1 MARKVLHIPGP
12 WHGDQPIPPATKTGP
27 IVTSGGVSG
36 MDPETGNTP
45 DDVEEQVKWAFE
57 HVRRIMAEA
66 GGTPDD
72 IARLVDEERLIM
84 LSPVAARAFRRSR
97 APIAIGTMAAV
108 VGLAALNVAPILTKC
123 IDADEGIGAI
133 DGRLLLLIV
142 SMLTLGSAL
151 EQSGALTLIIDSIA
165 PLLASV
171 RPILALLLVYMLT
184 SILTEL
190 VTNNAVAV
198 LMAPIAAGVALQLGL
213 DPRPF
218 VVAVMFGASA
228 SFATPIGYQTNTL
241 VYSAGGYR
249 FLDFMRIGVPMNIL
263 IGAVTVL
270 VIPLIWPLAG

>member
-1 MARKVLHIPGP
+1 MRLSMMRLAV
-12 WHGDQPIPPATKTGP
+12 GDTLLL
-27 IVTSGGVSG
+27 
-36 MDPETGNTP
+36 D
-45 DDVEEQVKWAFE
+45 
-57 HVRRIMAEA
+57 
-66 GGTPDD
+66 GTPDD

-97 APIAIGTMAAV
+97 APIAIATMAAV
-108 VGLAALNVAPILTKC
+108 VVLAALNVAPILTLALVGVAIVFLTKC

-151 EQSGALTLIIDSIA
+151 EQSGALTLIVDSVS
-165 PLLASV
+165 PLLASA
-171 RPILALLLVYMLT
+171 RPILALLLVYALT

-198 LMAPIAAGVALQLGL
+198 LMAPIAAGVAMQLGL

>member
-1 MARKVLHIPGP
+1 MLRSNLATRPFYNERAVYLVLG
-12 WHGDQPIPPATKTGP
+12 
-27 IVTSGGVSG
+27 
-36 MDPETGNTP
+36 
-45 DDVEEQVKWAFE
+45 
-57 HVRRIMAEA
+57 
-66 GGTPDD
+66 
-72 IARLVDEERLIM
+72 L
-84 LSPVAARAFRRSR
+84 
-97 APIAIGTMAAV
+97 AAV
-108 VGLAALNVAPILTKC
+108 VGLAALNVAPILTLALVGVAIVFLTKC